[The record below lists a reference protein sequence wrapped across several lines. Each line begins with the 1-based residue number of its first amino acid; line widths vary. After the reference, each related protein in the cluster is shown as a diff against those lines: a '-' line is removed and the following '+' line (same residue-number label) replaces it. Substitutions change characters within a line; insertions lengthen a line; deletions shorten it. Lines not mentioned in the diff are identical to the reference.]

1 MHVKVLWKIRGRD
14 DTFILY
20 TLRKLFFLRGG
31 GGGGGGGILF
41 SRCPSVSDTL
51 VVSKYLGN
59 AVMASSQFLQTH

>member
-1 MHVKVLWKIRGRD
+1 MENQ
-14 DTFILY
+14 
-20 TLRKLFFLRGG
+20 RKRRHFYFVYPSQTIFFAGG
-31 GGGGGGGILF
+31 GGVGGGGGILF